1 MKMNGT
7 YQKAINETLQSTTT
21 GDYFSDLTLNNELRF
36 PVTAYLISDSG
47 WWIGGLDHVF
57 TNPPGYPGLVV
68 PAIQTMDVGPTEFDR
83 GWYFL
88 FLNAHSGAFVAVIQV
103 DSAVYSPNNGRY
115 WINLDETYLLDP
127 NGIGSVPEPNESVV
141 IPPDSPRVVV
151 GSGLLPTGNT
161 VVREQYWQRL
171 PDSYS
176 IAAGAKRAIS
186 YTTTSGMESTT
197 SEQSKVGASVMGNTS
212 AGWGPVSATL
222 SASLSNN
229 STTFQQTTT
238 NVEMTAFVSQLY
250 DNTKEG
256 AKTRI
261 CFYWQLTNLLTVFD
275 NNGNALSSLIYG
287 SESPAVIDAHN
298 LDDLPPRPLKKEL
311 PMSADMQARLSVPS
325 LTPAAGQVQQRST
338 A

>member
-1 MKMNGT
+1 M
-7 YQKAINETLQSTTT
+7 
-21 GDYFSDLTLNNELRF
+21 
-36 PVTAYLISDSG
+36 
-47 WWIGGLDHVF
+47 
-57 TNPPGYPGLVV
+57 V
-68 PAIQTMDVGPTEFDR
+68 PANQTMNVGPNAFDR
-83 GWYFL
+83 GWYLL
-88 FLNAHSGAFVAVIQV
+88 FLNAHSGAFAAVIQV
-103 DSAVYSPNNGRY
+103 DSAVYSPSNGRY
-115 WINLDETYLLDP
+115 WIILDETCILDP

-151 GSGLLPTGNT
+151 ASGYLPTGNT

-176 IAAGAKRAIS
+176 IAAGAKRTIS

-197 SEQSKVGASVMGNTS
+197 SEQSQVGVSVMGSTS
-212 AGWGPVSATL
+212 AGWGPISATL
-222 SASLSNN
+222 SASLSNS
-229 STTFQQTTT
+229 STTFQQTST

-256 AKTRI
+256 AKARI

-275 NNGNALSSLIYG
+275 RDGNALSSLVYG

-311 PMSADMQARLSVPS
+311 PMSADMQARLSVSP
-325 LTPAAGQVQQRST
+325 LTPAAGQVQQGST
-338 A
+338 S